1 MRLTLPSVRA
11 HIFVLAACSHPQTAV
26 PPGPPIP
33 AEPDLAVGTADEECA
48 AFEAAL
54 DTWTKCPNMDD
65 DKRAWIRAT
74 KDFAEESYAAGKKSA
89 LEPQVLHAI
98 AVRCRRAASSVKSAT
113 IRCNAGRE
121 PRVDW

>member
-11 HIFVLAACSHPQTAV
+11 HIFVLAACSHPQARV

-33 AEPDLAVGTADEECA
+33 AEPELVVGSMDEECA

-54 DTWTKCPNMDD
+54 DNWTKCPNMDD
-65 DKRAWIRAT
+65 EKRAWIRAT
-74 KDFAEESYAAGKKSA
+74 KEFAEESYAAGKKSA
-89 LEPQVLHAI
+89 LDGQVQHAI
-98 AVRCRRAASSVKSAT
+98 AVRCRRAASSVQSAT
-113 IRCNAGRE
+113 IRCNAGPE